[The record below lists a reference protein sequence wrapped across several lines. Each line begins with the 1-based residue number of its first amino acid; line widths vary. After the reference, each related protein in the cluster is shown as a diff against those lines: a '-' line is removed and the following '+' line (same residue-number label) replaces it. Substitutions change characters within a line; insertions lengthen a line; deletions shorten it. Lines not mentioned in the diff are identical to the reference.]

1 MSKYSKSIVASGH
14 PLVSEAAAT
23 VLQGG
28 GNAFDAVVAAG
39 FASCVVEPALN
50 SLGGGG
56 LLLGHSASKGQD
68 LFFDF
73 FVDTPGLNIKKEV
86 PDPHFFPVTVQF
98 SGSKQDF
105 NVGLGSVAVPGTL
118 KGLLHTHER
127 LGFMDLAE
135 VIAPAIAFAKSH
147 TLNKQQAY
155 FLKLLRPI
163 MVLLPE
169 GKAIYEPDGTYK
181 KEGDLLVNYEL
192 ASFFEELSQD
202 RGQSFYQGQIAQQI
216 EDEMAE
222 NAGLLTRADLAS
234 YEVKERPPMTAHF
247 RGYQFLTA
255 PEPSLGGALI
265 GLSLS
270 LQSLGGLPDYAF
282 GSAGYLL
289 HTTALM
295 QEVETLRERGVTTAS
310 SLKAFLN
317 NSEQAIASTN
327 SIKTF
332 SRGTTHISVSD
343 KEGNCAAMTCS
354 NGEGAGYFA
363 PGTGIMLNNMMG
375 EDDLHP
381 EGFHSSPPGQR
392 VGSMMSPSLLMKNGD
407 VHLVIGSGGS
417 KRIRTAMSQVL
428 SQVVDFKRHIQ
439 EAVDAPR
446 LHWDGET
453 LQVEPGFADAD
464 LQQLRKKVSVNQW
477 QTKGVYFGGVHAV
490 IPGKEG
496 AADPRRGGKV
506 LEIS

>member
-1 MSKYSKSIVASGH
+1 MSKYTKSIVASGH

-23 VLQGG
+23 ILREG

-39 FASCVVEPALN
+39 FASSVVEPALN

-56 LLLGHSASKGQD
+56 LLLGHSVKHGQD

-73 FVDTPGLNIKKEV
+73 FVDTPGLEIRKPV
-86 PDPHFFPVTVQF
+86 PDPHFFPVTIHF
-98 SGSKQDF
+98 SGSQQDF

-118 KGLLHTHER
+118 KGLLHTHKR

-135 VIAPAIAFAKSH
+135 VIAPAIELAKSH
-147 TLNKQQAY
+147 TLNKHQAY

-169 GKAIYEPDGTYK
+169 GQAIYEPGGNYK
-181 KEGDLLVNYEL
+181 QEGDLLVNEEL
-192 ASFFEELSQD
+192 AGFLQGLAIDKGE
-202 RGQSFYQGQIAQQI
+202 SFYQGEIAQKIVNDMEEQ
-216 EDEMAE
+216 
-222 NAGLLTRADLAS
+222 AGLLTRKDLADFA
-234 YEVKERPPMTAHF
+234 VQERAPMAAHF

-270 LQSLGGLPDYAF
+270 LQSLCGLPDYAF

-295 QEVETLRERGVTTAS
+295 QEVEALREKGVTTATA
-310 SLKAFLN
+310 LKTFLN
-317 NSEQAIASTN
+317 TPEQTIPSTN
-327 SIKTF
+327 TIKTF

-343 KEGNCAAMTCS
+343 KEGNCASMTCS
-354 NGEGAGYFA
+354 NGEGSGYFA

-428 SQVVDFKRHIQ
+428 SQVVDFKRHIK
-439 EAVDAPR
+439 EAVEAPR
-446 LHWDGET
+446 LHWDGEM
-453 LQVEPGFADAD
+453 LQIEPGFAEAE
-464 LQQLRKKVSVNQW
+464 LQPLRDKVPVNEW
-477 QTKGVYFGGVHAV
+477 QAQGVYFGGVHAL

-496 AADPRRGGKV
+496 AADPRRGGKA
-506 LEIS
+506 LEIE